1 MKSSI
6 YVAIPVMLAL
16 SLLQTAVFPHFTFL
30 RLAPQLPL
38 LVALAWGLRR
48 GLDEGMMWAFVGGIC
63 MDLFSIA
70 PVGLTALGYM
80 AAVTAVLWLQQALPP
95 GHIIMPAL
103 LAALATTIYLI
114 VTLLFLRLFGQIASF
129 QIITNLWPL
138 ILLNAVAIL
147 PIYWLLYGLER
158 MLRPRSLE
166 F

>member
-6 YVAIPVMLAL
+6 YVAIPVMLVL
-16 SLLQTAVFPHFTFL
+16 SLLQTAVFPHFSFL

-80 AAVTAVLWLQQALPP
+80 ATVTAVLWLHQAFPTS
-95 GHIIMPAL
+95 HIIMPVL

-138 ILLNAVAIL
+138 ILLNAVAML